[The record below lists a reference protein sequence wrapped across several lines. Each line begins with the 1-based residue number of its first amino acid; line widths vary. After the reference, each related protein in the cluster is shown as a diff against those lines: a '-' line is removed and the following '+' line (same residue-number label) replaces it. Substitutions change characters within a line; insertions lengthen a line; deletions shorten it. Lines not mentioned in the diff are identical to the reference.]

1 MIPRN
6 TDFADEIVLLKR
18 ENERMKKRLD
28 RIDVLFNQA
37 QNMIDALKFELID
50 IKRVVDTAQWEM
62 DVGRR
67 D

>member
-1 MIPRN
+1 
-6 TDFADEIVLLKR
+6 
-18 ENERMKKRLD
+18 MKKRLD

-37 QNMIDALKFELID
+37 QNMIDALKYELTD
-50 IKRVVDTAQWEM
+50 IKRVLDTAQWEM